1 MPTATGN
8 SDAPDLSGLA
18 GLTIEEIEIIPLDT
32 LPALRRTLP
41 TGPIQYGESGLV
53 GRSVLV
59 AVRGGG
65 LTGWGQI
72 RPNNPFQA
80 DTASSAV
87 AALRD
92 YYGPL
97 AIGRNAWRIAE
108 LLRDM
113 ERKLPPNPSALAMVD
128 VALHDLLGKAAGVP
142 AHALLGGACKDRIPL
157 EWSVGVGSVEQMVAE
172 AERVYAEWKTPYICF
187 KVGPA
192 ARMADNIETLF
203 QVREL
208 LGDRVELAL
217 DANGSLAVR
226 EAIALADAL
235 EEVRIAYFEQPVPIH
250 DLVGLKRIRDSI
262 KASVM
267 ADESVYSPQDAAR
280 VVREDCADVLGIKLY
295 KCGGLWRGRQ
305 IGIVAE
311 AAGYDVNCAGT
322 ANGSHLEAL
331 AAAHLGAA
339 TPNHAFGAEFT
350 MGLPQLAPD
359 PIAPDPVVEL
369 ADGYCTIPDRPG
381 LGAAVDIRAVDKH
394 AVSRISVEE
403 GI

>member
-1 MPTATGN
+1 
-8 SDAPDLSGLA
+8 
-18 GLTIEEIEIIPLDT
+18 LTIEEVEIIPLDT
-32 LPALRRTLP
+32 VPALRRTLP
-41 TGPIQYGESGLV
+41 TGPIAYGESGLV

-65 LTGWGQI
+65 VSGWGQI

-92 YYGPL
+92 FYAPL
-97 AIGRNAWRIAE
+97 AIGRSAWRLTE
-108 LLRDM
+108 LLGDM
-113 ERKLPPNPSALAMVD
+113 ARRLPPNPSALAMID
-128 VALHDLLGKAAGVP
+128 VALHDLLGRALGVP

-157 EWSVGVGSVEQMVAE
+157 EWSVGVGPVDQMVDE
-172 AERVYAEWKTPYICF
+172 AERVYREFETPYICF

-192 ARMADNIETLF
+192 ERLRENIETLS
-203 QVREL
+203 QVRAL
-208 LGDRVELAL
+208 LGDEVELAL
-217 DANGSLAVR
+217 DANGSLSAR
-226 EAIALADAL
+226 EAIALGNAL
-235 EEVRIAYFEQPVPIH
+235 EDIRIAYFEQPVPIW
-250 DLVGLKRIRDSI
+250 DLVGLKRVREAIRAPI
-262 KASVM
+262 M

-295 KCGGLWRGRQ
+295 KCGGLLRGRQ

-311 AAGYDVNCAGT
+311 AAGYEVNCAGT

-350 MGLPQLAPD
+350 IGLPQVAED
-359 PIAPDPVVEL
+359 PIAPEPLLEL
-369 ADGYCTIPDRPG
+369 SGGCCTIPDGPG
-381 LGAAVDIRAVDKH
+381 LGPTIDLSAVNRH
-394 AVSRISVEE
+394 AVSRIVVE
-403 GI
+403 

>member
-1 MPTATGN
+1 MASGTANTGEG
-8 SDAPDLSGLA
+8 ALSALA
-18 GLTIEEIEIIPLDT
+18 ALTIEEIEIIPLDI
-32 LPALRRTLP
+32 LPGLRRTLP
-41 TGPIQYGESGLV
+41 TGPIQYSETGMV

-59 AVRGGG
+59 AVRAGGV
-65 LTGWGQI
+65 TGWGQI

-97 AIGRNAWRIAE
+97 AIGRNAWRRAE

-113 ERKLPPNPSALAMVD
+113 ERKLPPNPSALAMFD
-128 VALHDLLGKAAGVP
+128 VALHDLLGRALGVP
-142 AHALLGGACKDRIPL
+142 AHALLGGACKDRVPL
-157 EWSVGVGSVEQMVAE
+157 EWSVGVASVDEMVAE
-172 AERVYAEWKTPYICF
+172 AERVYHEFKTPYICF
-187 KVGPA
+187 KVGPV
-192 ARMADNIETLF
+192 ARCPENIETLTR
-203 QVREL
+203 VRKR
-208 LGDRVELAL
+208 LGDKVELAL

-226 EAIALADAL
+226 EAIALAEAL
-235 EEVRIAYFEQPVPIH
+235 DDVRIAYFEQPVPIS
-250 DLVGLKRIRDSI
+250 DLTGLKRIRDRI
-262 KASVM
+262 KAPIM

-280 VVREDCADVLGIKLY
+280 VVREDAADVLGIKLY

-350 MGLPQLAPD
+350 MGLPQIAPD
-359 PIAPDPVVEL
+359 PIAPEPVMDL
-369 ADGYCTIPDRPG
+369 SDGYCTIPNRPG
-381 LGAAVDIRAVDKH
+381 LGADIDLKAVDKH
-394 AVSRISVEE
+394 AIRRISVE
-403 GI
+403 

>member
-1 MPTATGN
+1 MTTETGL
-8 SDAPDLSGLA
+8 SGAGDLSALA
-18 GLTIEEIEIIPLDT
+18 ALTIEEIEIIPLDT

-41 TGPIQYGESGLV
+41 TGPIQYGETGLV

-59 AVRGGG
+59 AVRAGGI
-65 LTGWGQI
+65 TGWGQI

-113 ERKLPPNPSALAMVD
+113 AQKLPPNPSALAMLD
-128 VALHDLLGKAAGVP
+128 VALHDLLGRALGVP

-157 EWSVGVGSVEQMVAE
+157 EWSVGVGSVGQMVDE
-172 AERVYAEWKTPYICF
+172 AERVYREWKTPYICF
-187 KVGPA
+187 KVGPVD
-192 ARMADNIETLF
+192 RLRDNIETLI

-208 LGDRVELAL
+208 LGNEVALAL

-226 EAIALADAL
+226 DAIALADAL
-235 EEVRIAYFEQPVPIH
+235 ADVRIAYFEQPVPIS
-250 DLVGLKRIRDSI
+250 DLVGLKRIRDRI
-262 KASVM
+262 KAPVM
-267 ADESVYSPQDAAR
+267 ADESVYSPEDAAR

-339 TPNHAFGAEFT
+339 MPNHAFGAEFT

-359 PIAPDPVVEL
+359 PIAPEPVVQL
-369 ADGYCTIPDRPG
+369 ADGYCMIPDRPG
-381 LGAAVDIRAVDKH
+381 LGADIDIRAVDKH
-394 AVSRISVEE
+394 AVSRISVE
-403 GI
+403 

>member
-1 MPTATGN
+1 MAAETAKRGEGAL
-8 SDAPDLSGLA
+8 SDLA
-18 GLTIEEIEIIPLDT
+18 ALAIEEIEIIPLDT

-41 TGPIQYGESGLV
+41 TGPIQYGETGLV

-59 AVRGGG
+59 AVRAGG
-65 LTGWGQI
+65 LSGWGQI

-97 AIGRNAWRIAE
+97 ALGRNAWRRTE

-113 ERKLPPNPSALAMVD
+113 ERKLPPNPSALAMFD
-128 VALHDLLGKAAGVP
+128 VALHDLLGRALGVP

-172 AERVYAEWKTPYICF
+172 AERVYHEHKTPYICF

-192 ARMADNIETLF
+192 ARIADNIETLT

-208 LGDRVELAL
+208 LGDTVELAL

-226 EAIALADAL
+226 EAIALAEAL
-235 EEVRIAYFEQPVPIH
+235 EDVRIAYFEQPVPIA
-250 DLVGLKRIRDSI
+250 DLKGLKRIRDRI
-262 KASVM
+262 KAPVM

-280 VVREDCADVLGIKLY
+280 VVQEDAADVLGIKLY

-305 IGIVAE
+305 IGIIAE

-339 TPNHAFGAEFT
+339 TPNHAFAAEFT
-350 MGLPQLAPD
+350 MGLPQIAPD
-359 PIAPDPVVEL
+359 PIAPEPILDL

-381 LGAAVDIRAVDKH
+381 LGAEIDMRAVDKH
-394 AVSRISVEE
+394 AVSRISVE
-403 GI
+403 

>member
-1 MPTATGN
+1 MATETGKTGEG
-8 SDAPDLSGLA
+8 ALSALA
-18 GLTIEEIEIIPLDT
+18 ALTIEEIEIIPLDI
-32 LPALRRTLP
+32 LPGLRRTLP
-41 TGPIQYGESGLV
+41 TGPIQYSETGMV

-59 AVRGGG
+59 AVRAGGV
-65 LTGWGQI
+65 TGWGQI

-97 AIGRNAWRIAE
+97 AIGRNAWRRAE

-113 ERKLPPNPSALAMVD
+113 ERKLPPNPSALAMFD
-128 VALHDLLGKAAGVP
+128 VALHDLLGRALGVP
-142 AHALLGGACKDRIPL
+142 AHALLGGACKDRVPL
-157 EWSVGVGSVEQMVAE
+157 EWSVGVASVDEMVAE
-172 AERVYAEWKTPYICF
+172 AERVYHEFKTPYICF
-187 KVGPA
+187 KVGPV
-192 ARMADNIETLF
+192 ARCAENIETLTR
-203 QVREL
+203 VRKR
-208 LGDRVELAL
+208 LGDKVELAL

-226 EAIALADAL
+226 EAIALAEAL
-235 EEVRIAYFEQPVPIH
+235 DDVRIAYFEQPVPIS
-250 DLVGLKRIRDSI
+250 DLTGLKRIRDRI
-262 KASVM
+262 KAPIM

-280 VVREDCADVLGIKLY
+280 VVREDAADVLGIKLY

-350 MGLPQLAPD
+350 MGLPQIAPD
-359 PIAPDPVVEL
+359 PIAPEPVMDL
-369 ADGYCTIPDRPG
+369 SDGYCTIPNRPG
-381 LGAAVDIRAVDKH
+381 LGADIDLKAVDKH
-394 AVSRISVEE
+394 AIRRISVE
-403 GI
+403 

>member
-1 MPTATGN
+1 MATG
-8 SDAPDLSGLA
+8 SGKAGEAALSA
-18 GLTIEEIEIIPLDT
+18 QAALTIEEIEIIPLDT
-32 LPALRRTLP
+32 LPGLRRTLP
-41 TGPIQYGESGLV
+41 TGPIQYGETGMV

-59 AVRGGG
+59 AVRAGGV
-65 LTGWGQI
+65 TGWGQI

-92 YYGPL
+92 YYAPL
-97 AIGRNAWRIAE
+97 AIGRNAWRRAE

-113 ERKLPPNPSALAMVD
+113 ERKLPPNPSALAMFD
-128 VALHDLLGKAAGVP
+128 VALHDLLGRALGVP

-157 EWSVGVGSVEQMVAE
+157 EWSVGVASVDAMVAE
-172 AERVYAEWKTPYICF
+172 AERVYHEYKTPYICF

-192 ARMADNIETLF
+192 GRCPENIETLTR
-203 QVREL
+203 VRKR
-208 LGDRVELAL
+208 LGDAVELAL

-226 EAIALADAL
+226 EAIALAEAL
-235 EEVRIAYFEQPVPIH
+235 EDVRIAYFEQPVPIW
-250 DLVGLKRIRDSI
+250 DLTGLKRIRDRI
-262 KASVM
+262 KAPVM

-280 VVREDCADVLGIKLY
+280 IVREDAADVLGIKLY

-339 TPNHAFGAEFT
+339 TPNHAFAAEFT
-350 MGLPQLAPD
+350 MGLPQVAPD
-359 PIAPDPVVEL
+359 PIAPEPVLEISG
-369 ADGYCTIPDRPG
+369 GYCGIPIRPG
-381 LGAAVDIRAVDKH
+381 LGAAVDLKAVDKH
-394 AVSRISVEE
+394 AISRITVE
-403 GI
+403 

>member
-1 MPTATGN
+1 MAAEMGKSGPG
-8 SDAPDLSGLA
+8 DLSALA
-18 GLTIEEIEIIPLDT
+18 ALTIEEIEIIPLDT

-41 TGPIQYGESGLV
+41 TGPIQYGEAGLV

-59 AVRGGG
+59 AVRAGGT
-65 LTGWGQI
+65 TGWGQI

-113 ERKLPPNPSALAMVD
+113 ERKLPPNPSALAMFD
-128 VALHDLLGKAAGVP
+128 VALHDLLGRALGVP

-157 EWSVGVGSVEQMVAE
+157 EWSVGVGSVGQMVDE
-172 AERVYAEWKTPYICF
+172 AERVYREWKTPYICF

-192 ARMADNIETLF
+192 PRIRDNIETLT

-208 LGDRVELAL
+208 LGDTVELAL

-235 EEVRIAYFEQPVPIH
+235 RDVRIAYFEQPVPIS
-250 DLVGLKRIRDSI
+250 DLVGLKRIRDRI
-262 KASVM
+262 KAPVM

-280 VVREDCADVLGIKLY
+280 VVREDCADVLGI
-295 KCGGLWRGRQ
+295 
-305 IGIVAE
+305 
-311 AAGYDVNCAGT
+311 
-322 ANGSHLEAL
+322 
-331 AAAHLGAA
+331 
-339 TPNHAFGAEFT
+339 
-350 MGLPQLAPD
+350 
-359 PIAPDPVVEL
+359 
-369 ADGYCTIPDRPG
+369 
-381 LGAAVDIRAVDKH
+381 
-394 AVSRISVEE
+394 
-403 GI
+403 

>member
-1 MPTATGN
+1 MTKETGF
-8 SDAPDLSGLA
+8 SGAGDLSALA
-18 GLTIEEIEIIPLDT
+18 ALTIEEIEIIPLDT

-41 TGPIQYGESGLV
+41 TGPIQYSEDGLV

-59 AVRGGG
+59 AVRAGGI
-65 LTGWGQI
+65 TGWGQI

-97 AIGRNAWRIAE
+97 ALGRNAWRISE

-113 ERKLPPNPSALAMVD
+113 ARKLPPNPSALAMFD
-128 VALHDLLGKAAGVP
+128 VALHDLLGRALGVP
-142 AHALLGGACKDRIPL
+142 VHALLGGACKERVPL
-157 EWSVGVGSVEQMVAE
+157 EWSVGVGSVGQMVDE
-172 AERVYAEWKTPYICF
+172 AERVYREWKTPYICF

-192 ARMADNIETLF
+192 ARLRDNIETLT
-203 QVREL
+203 QVREM
-208 LGDRVELAL
+208 LGSEVELAL

-235 EEVRIAYFEQPVPIH
+235 ADVRIAYFEQPVPIS
-250 DLVGLKRIRDSI
+250 DLVGLKRIRDRI
-262 KASVM
+262 KAPVM
-267 ADESVYSPQDAAR
+267 ADESVYSPEDAAR

-339 TPNHAFGAEFT
+339 TPNHALGAEFT

-359 PIAPDPVVEL
+359 PIAPEPVVQL
-369 ADGYCTIPDRPG
+369 KDGYCTIPNRPG
-381 LGAAVDIRAVDKH
+381 LGADIDIQAVDRH
-394 AVSRISVEE
+394 AVSRISVE
-403 GI
+403 